1 MQMPKVLQTLLQEKA
16 TKIKIKIKI
25 RENNRKTKEIQE
37 VKIAAAKLRHH
48 LPAEVAVDRELR
60 QPITVN

>member
-1 MQMPKVLQTLLQEKA
+1 MRKVLQTLLREK
-16 TKIKIKIKI
+16 TKKIKI
-25 RENNRKTKEIQE
+25 RKNNRKIKEIQE
-37 VKIAAAKLRHH
+37 VKIVVAKLRHH